1 MFNKYNLLSQK
12 SCWEQVGPF
21 QGETEATGVREL
33 EKKDGKRESMY
44 PTRIVHIFFP
54 PLRVP
59 SLFKHLVLRKDFSKG
74 NLFFF
79 LFSFSFSV
87 LTFQEG
93 VKLESRV
100 SPPLLARGE

>member
-21 QGETEATGVREL
+21 QGETEATGVRER
-33 EKKDGKRESMY
+33 EKDGKRESMY

-59 SLFKHLVLRKDFSKG
+59 SLFKHLVLRKDFLKRQP
-74 NLFFF
+74 FFF
-79 LFSFSFSV
+79 
-87 LTFQEG
+87 
-93 VKLESRV
+93 
-100 SPPLLARGE
+100 PLQF